1 MAGQTDGFKFAV
13 TLLAAFGAVLLT
25 VYDHFQGIA
34 VDERS
39 YVFAI
44 KVLSCM
50 ILVVFFFVMYIF
62 LKGYYFETIHPIVG
76 DLARMMYEM
85 AFLLFVSFVVY
96 GFLYLVET
104 DLPVIADIVIFIV
117 MGIIFLIIIIRL
129 EMKAQL
135 HECPGGG
142 CIRVALE
149 GLAFFCMLLLCS
161 NILFPVLFTTLSN
174 SPLQGDAV
182 IDMESI
188 NCGDDTQIPV
198 FIKVTGLN
206 TNILINLSKENSNH
220 SLIGIDSIK
229 LDPIHNPDKTSHG
242 ENLILVG
249 NALGYGSYNVFIN
262 TTDLTV
268 GYYELSCIRK
278 DGYTVKG
285 FYILNNCQQSRI
297 K

>member
-1 MAGQTDGFKFAV
+1 MAIQTDGFKFAV

-25 VYDHFQGIA
+25 VYDHFQGMAI
-34 VDERS
+34 DERS

-85 AFLLFVSFVVY
+85 AFLLFVSFLVY
-96 GFLYLVET
+96 SFLSLVET

-117 MGIIFLIIIIRL
+117 IGILFLIIIIRL
-129 EMKAQL
+129 EMKAQSY
-135 HECPGGG
+135 EGTSGG
-142 CIRVALE
+142 RMRLALE
-149 GLAFFCMLLLCS
+149 CLVFFCMLLICS
-161 NILFPVLFTTLSN
+161 NILFPVLYTTLSN
-174 SPLQGDAV
+174 SQLQGDAV
-182 IDMESI
+182 IDMECI
-188 NCGDDTQIPV
+188 NCEGDAQIPV

-206 TNILINLSKENSNH
+206 IDILINLSKENSDH
-220 SLIGIDSIK
+220 SLTQIDSIK

-278 DGYTVKG
+278 DGYAVKG
-285 FYILNNCQQSRI
+285 FYILNNRQQSRI